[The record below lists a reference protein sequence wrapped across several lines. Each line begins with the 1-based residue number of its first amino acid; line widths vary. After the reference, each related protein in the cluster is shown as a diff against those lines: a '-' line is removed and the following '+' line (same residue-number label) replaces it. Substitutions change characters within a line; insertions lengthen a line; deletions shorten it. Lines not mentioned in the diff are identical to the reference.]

1 MTLWGALGLG
11 FGALSLVAGLV
22 QSVFEGKAT
31 EEEIKKEV
39 REEYDRR
46 EKAKEKEGQ

>member
-1 MTLWGALGLG
+1 MSLWSALGLG

-31 EEEIKKEV
+31 EEEIRKEV
-39 REEYDRR
+39 KDEFDRR
-46 EKAKEKEGQ
+46 EKAKGKEGQ